1 MRIWPIL
8 IDSQP
13 GCLGSAPDRS
23 LLATLLGRAT
33 VFEHLRDRIAEMTPN
48 PPTILAPSGA
58 GDDYAARVAASCP
71 AVRVVHTAREIWDLL
86 GGLEISDVL
95 LVVDPRCLPMQQAEL
110 LALMSCFSVEQQVA
124 HHLVAFE
131 SGVAG
136 TKEQVNV
143 DSSGHVR
150 SIHRFYEPATW
161 PFVAGVA
168 ASLVPMSSGAFSDTG
183 LPASL
188 ADLRHQLMAR
198 GVSSRDVPIAGGAFD
213 LTREHGLLAAN
224 EQWIVAEAAGTGC
237 PLLVGTDHRIDAT
250 ARLLGPVTIHAGAV
264 LKENATIVG
273 PTLIG
278 AGATVEAGALVAH
291 AHIGPGRTVPAG
303 AIVRDRAWFADAA
316 PDERHA
322 PDDRALPFSERL
334 TRLTYETRDRDI
346 RADAGTL
353 PSVYVRAKRAVDVV
367 AAAIGLVVLSPFL
380 ALIGFIVK
388 LDSRGPMFY
397 GGEREG
403 VGGRVFKC
411 WKFRTMRTDAHAVQ
425 HRFKAIDKMDGPHF
439 KLDRDPR
446 VTRIGHILRTTNLDE
461 LPQLYNILLGHM
473 SLVGPR
479 PSPFRENQICV
490 PWRNARL
497 SVRPGITGLWQVCR
511 QDRSLG
517 DFHQWIEYDLLY
529 VQQMS
534 PVLDLKIL
542 VATVLTLGGKIP
554 VRASWMVRS
563 QPAAPDLW
571 LERPTVVHGAR
582 NSDSRP
588 VSQDPGRSQASD
600 YTASV
605 RSA

>member
-1 MRIWPIL
+1 MRVWPIL

-13 GCLGSAPDRS
+13 SCLGSAPERS
-23 LLATLLGRAT
+23 LLATLLGHLT
-33 VFEHLRDRIAEMTPN
+33 VFEHLRDAVAEMTPN
-48 PPTILAPSGA
+48 PMTILAPSGA
-58 GDDYAARVAASCP
+58 DGEYASRIATTCP
-71 AVRVVHTAREIWDLL
+71 GVRVIYTAREIWDLL
-86 GGLEISDVL
+86 GGYEISDVL
-95 LVVDPRCLPMQQAEL
+95 LVVDPRCLPMQQAEFGT
-110 LALMSCFSVEQQVA
+110 LMSCFSVEQQVA

-131 SGVAG
+131 SGIAG

-168 ASLVPMSSGAFSDTG
+168 ASLVPMSSGAFCDTG

-198 GVSSRDVPIAGGAFD
+198 GVSSRDVPIGSGAFD
-213 LTREHGLLAAN
+213 LAREQGLLAAN
-224 EQWIVAEAAGTGC
+224 EQWIVAEAPAPGR
-237 PLLVGTDHRIDAT
+237 PLLVGSSHHIDAT

-273 PTLIG
+273 PALIG
-278 AGATVEAGALVAH
+278 PGATVEAGALVAH
-291 AHIGPGRTVPAG
+291 AHIGAGRTVPAR
-303 AIVRDRAWFADAA
+303 AIVRDHAWFTDIA
-316 PDERHA
+316 PDERHTA
-322 PDDRALPFSERL
+322 NDRALPFSERL

-346 RADAGTL
+346 RAEVGAS
-353 PSVYVRAKRAVDVV
+353 PSTYVRVKRVLDVV

-380 ALIGFIVK
+380 ALIGVVVK

-403 VGGRVFKC
+403 VGGRIFKC

-425 HRFKAIDKMDGPHF
+425 HQFKAIDKMDGPHF

-446 VTRIGHILRTTNLDE
+446 VTRIGRILRTTNLDE

-534 PVLDLKIL
+534 LVLDLKIL
-542 VATVLTLGGKIP
+542 LATVLTLGGKIP

-582 NSDSRP
+582 TAASRP
-588 VSQDPGRSQASD
+588 ASKDSGRSQSSD
-600 YTASV
+600 YAASV

>member
-13 GCLGSAPDRS
+13 SCLGSAPDRS
-23 LLATLLGRAT
+23 LMATLLGQVT
-33 VFEHLRDRIAEMTPN
+33 VFEHLRDAVAEMTPN
-48 PPTILAPSGA
+48 PTTILAPSGA
-58 GDDYAARVAASCP
+58 EGGYATKVAATCP
-71 AVRVVHTAREIWDLL
+71 GVRVIYTAREMWDLL
-86 GGLEISDVL
+86 GGFEISDVL
-95 LVVDPRCLPMQQAEL
+95 LVVDPRCLPMQQTEFGT
-110 LALMSCFSVEQQVA
+110 LMSCFSVEQQVA

-131 SGVAG
+131 NGVAG
-136 TKEQVNV
+136 TKEQVNI

-150 SIHRFYEPATW
+150 SVHRFYEPATW

-198 GVSSRDVPIAGGAFD
+198 GVSSRDVPIGGGSFD
-213 LTREHGLLAAN
+213 LAREHGLLAAN
-224 EQWIVAEAAGTGC
+224 EQWVVAEAPATGR
-237 PLLVGTDHRIDAT
+237 PLLVGTGHQIDST
-250 ARLLGPVTIHAGAV
+250 ARMLGPVTIHAGAV

-273 PTLIG
+273 PALIG
-278 AGATVEAGALVAH
+278 AGATVEAGAVVAH
-291 AHIGPGRTVPAG
+291 SHIGASRTVPAG
-303 AIVRDRAWFADAA
+303 AIVRERAWFTDAA
-316 PDERHA
+316 PDERRA
-322 PDDRALPFSERL
+322 ADERALPFSERL

-346 RADAGTL
+346 RPDVGTL
-353 PSVYVRAKRAVDVV
+353 PSGYVRVKRVVDVV

-380 ALIGFIVK
+380 GLTGIIVK
-388 LDSRGPMFY
+388 LGSRGPMFY

-425 HRFKAIDKMDGPHF
+425 HQFKAIDKMDGPHF

-446 VTRIGHILRTTNLDE
+446 VTRIGRILRTTNLDE
-461 LPQLYNILLGHM
+461 LPQLYNIMLGHM

-529 VQQMS
+529 VQKMS
-534 PVLDLKIL
+534 FWLDVKIL
-542 VATVLTLGGKIP
+542 VATVLTLGGKTP
-554 VRASWMVRS
+554 VKASWMVRS

-571 LERPTVVHGAR
+571 LERPTVVHSAR
-582 NSDSRP
+582 TAAARP
-588 VSQDPGRSQASD
+588 VSKEPEHSPAPD
-600 YTASV
+600 YSASV

>member
-13 GCLGSAPDRS
+13 SCLGSAQDRS
-23 LLATLLGRAT
+23 LLATLLGHST
-33 VFEHLRDRIAEMTPN
+33 VFDHLRDRIAEMTPN

-58 GDDYAARVAASCP
+58 DAGYAARIASTFSG
-71 AVRVVHTAREIWDLL
+71 VRVVYTAREMWDLL
-86 GGLEISDVL
+86 GGYEISDVL
-95 LVVDPRCLPMQQAEL
+95 LVVDPRCLPTQQAEFGT
-110 LALMSCFSVEQQVA
+110 LMTCFSVEQQVA
-124 HHLVAFE
+124 HHLVAFD
-131 SGVAG
+131 SGAAG

-198 GVSSRDVPIAGGAFD
+198 GVSSRDVPIGGGAFD
-213 LTREHGLLAAN
+213 LSREYGLLAAN
-224 EQWIVAEAAGTGC
+224 EQWIVAEAPGSSR
-237 PLLVGTDHRIDAT
+237 PLLVGTGHKIDST

-264 LKENATIVG
+264 LKENTTVVGPSLLGPGATI
-273 PTLIG
+273 
-278 AGATVEAGALVAH
+278 EAGALVAH
-291 AHIGPGRTVPAG
+291 AHIGAGRTVPAG
-303 AIVRDRAWFADAA
+303 AIVRNRAWFTDGA
-316 PDERHA
+316 PDERPSA
-322 PDDRALPFSERL
+322 DERAFDFAERL
-334 TRLTYETRDRDI
+334 TRLPYETRERDI
-346 RADAGTL
+346 RADASAL
-353 PSVYVRAKRAVDVV
+353 PSFYVRVKRVVDVV
-367 AAAIGLVVLSPFL
+367 SAVIGLLFLSPVL
-380 ALIGFIVK
+380 ALIGLIVK

-425 HRFKAIDKMDGPHF
+425 HQFKAIDKMDGPHF
-439 KLDRDPR
+439 KLERDPR
-446 VTRIGHILRTTNLDE
+446 VTRIGRILRTTNLDE

-511 QDRSLG
+511 QNRSLG

-529 VQQMS
+529 VQQMRFW
-534 PVLDLKIL
+534 LDVKIL
-542 VATVLTLGGKIP
+542 VATVLTLGGKLP
-554 VRASWMVRS
+554 VKSSWMVRS

-571 LERPTVVHGAR
+571 LERPTVVQGAR
-582 NSDSRP
+582 ATASRP
-588 VSQDPGRSQASD
+588 ASKDPAQSQTAD
-600 YTASV
+600 YAPTV